1 MQMMKDK
8 KVLAGG
14 AVLLVAL
21 FWFYVKPHYLA
32 AKPPVVFTA
41 AQIASAP
48 KPTIILGQP
57 ADPKVAETWEGLK
70 MNLMAASNDPHYVLA
85 VIALEFADPK
95 HTYVGLTA
103 APAIDAKNTAFAA
116 ALEPD
121 MHKVLDATTGVF
133 GAKSL
138 DDLAAPTGRE
148 QLKTDLMTA
157 INAQLHNQQVVG
169 VYFETFITQ

>member
-1 MQMMKDK
+1 MMKDK

-14 AVLLVAL
+14 AVLLVAV
-21 FWFYVKPHYLA
+21 FWFYIKPHYLT
-32 AKPPVVFTA
+32 AKPPVVYTA
-41 AQIASAP
+41 EQIASAP

-70 MNLMAASNDPHYVLA
+70 MNLKAASNDPHYALA

-95 HTYVGLTA
+95 HAYVGLTA
-103 APAIDAKNTAFAA
+103 AAAIDAKNTAFAA
-116 ALEPD
+116 QLDPQ

-133 GAKSL
+133 GSKSV
-138 DDLAAPTGRE
+138 DDLSAANGRE

-157 INAQLHNQQVVG
+157 INAQLTGEKVVG
-169 VYFETFITQ
+169 VYFETLITQ